1 MKALAEII
9 ISLFELAEAEGREL
23 RRNISLLLAAS
34 ALFFAASV
42 VAIAGVLALMR
53 ALYRVMSPSFGEA
66 ASLAVTGAVLIFIST
81 AACAA
86 MLWHI
91 NKKPGGKYDDKPD
104 GQDAKNTAITDGGEG
119 GLAEIDE
126 PPQPGCGD

>member
-1 MKALAEII
+1 LKALAEII

-23 RRNISLLLAAS
+23 RRNVSLLLAAS
-34 ALFFAASV
+34 SLFFAASV
-42 VAIAGVLALMR
+42 VAIAGALALMR
-53 ALYRVMSPSFGEA
+53 ALYRVMSPSFGEI
-66 ASLAVTGAVLIFIST
+66 ASLAATGAVSIFVSA

-91 NKKPGGKYDDKPD
+91 NKKPGGKDDDKPD
-104 GQDAKNTAITDGGEG
+104 GPSAQNAAITDGGEG

-126 PPQPGCGD
+126 SRQPGGGD